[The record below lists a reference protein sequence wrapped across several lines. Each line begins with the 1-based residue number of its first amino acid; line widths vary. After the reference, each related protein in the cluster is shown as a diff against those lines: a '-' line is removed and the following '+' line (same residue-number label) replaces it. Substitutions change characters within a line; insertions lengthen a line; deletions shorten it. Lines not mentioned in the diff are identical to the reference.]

1 MVREFDHCSAG
12 KVAEDGW
19 ESLSFDASGA
29 FDVELVIYLG
39 GGGFDSGGSVPC
51 VAEFFVG
58 FGSAKGARAM
68 AGGEGGVFIQ
78 EKQLGPLAP
87 GHDFALP
94 SSKF

>member
-1 MVREFDHCSAG
+1 MVREFDHCSVG
-12 KVAEDGW
+12 KVAEDGG
-19 ESLSFDASGA
+19 ESVAFDAGGA
-29 FDVELVIYLG
+29 FDVELLVYLG
-39 GGGFDSGGSVPC
+39 RSRFDSGGCVPC

-58 FGSAKGARAM
+58 IGSAKGAGAM

-78 EKQLGPLAP
+78 EKQLGPGAP